1 MSLYDLR
8 NEIPVW
14 NGTESVSYLS
24 PKIWDLA
31 PSEAK
36 ESASLNAI
44 KFEIKSWGGSIRMS
58 MQNMENISWASEICN
73 NMKKLLFLW
82 NIISLWSL
90 HTSALSFPLS
100 IYQICVATGYCVL
113 SFIGCK
119 LTLISFTENNCNC

>member
-14 NGTESVSYLS
+14 NGTESVSCLS

-73 NMKKLLFLW
+73 NMKKLLFL
-82 NIISLWSL
+82 
-90 HTSALSFPLS
+90 
-100 IYQICVATGYCVL
+100 
-113 SFIGCK
+113 
-119 LTLISFTENNCNC
+119 

>member
-36 ESASLNAI
+36 ESASLNAF
-44 KFEIKSWGGSIRMS
+44 KFEIKSWGGFHKDVHAEYGKYILG
-58 MQNMENISWASEICN
+58 
-73 NMKKLLFLW
+73 K
-82 NIISLWSL
+82 
-90 HTSALSFPLS
+90 
-100 IYQICVATGYCVL
+100 
-113 SFIGCK
+113 
-119 LTLISFTENNCNC
+119 